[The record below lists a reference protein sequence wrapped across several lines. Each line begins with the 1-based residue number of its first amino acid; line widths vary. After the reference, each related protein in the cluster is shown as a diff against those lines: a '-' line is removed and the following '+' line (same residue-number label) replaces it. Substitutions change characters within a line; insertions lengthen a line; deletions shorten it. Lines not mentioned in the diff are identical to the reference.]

1 MQVID
6 SEIVITFKY
15 KSRLRNSL
23 ILSCVVC
30 VFSVG
35 GIFYLLVSAAQMATR
50 ESRFPDFQNEAHQE
64 VVFGTIF
71 LVLMLLV
78 YGLFFVDT
86 IRKLRGPSA
95 QLRISHEGIF
105 MLFDAFLMRWEEI
118 KEVSPSIF
126 LGYPLLRIVP
136 CDAESV
142 VARASA
148 SARGF
153 RSLLLKLNWLIT
165 RDSKTLS
172 PLNISQRALPIS
184 IDELIS
190 AIQEHFA
197 IELRAYHIT
206 VRGWQN

>member
-1 MQVID
+1 MLSV
-6 SEIVITFKY
+6 SEIIY
-15 KSRLRNSL
+15 S
-23 ILSCVVC
+23 
-30 VFSVG
+30 
-35 GIFYLLVSAAQMATR
+35 LVSTAQMAAR

-64 VVFGTIF
+64 VVFGTVF

-78 YGLFFVDT
+78 YGLFFVGT
-86 IRKLRGPSA
+86 IRRLRGPSA

-105 MLFDAFLMRWEEI
+105 TSFDAFLLRWEEI
-118 KEVSPSIF
+118 KELSPAIF

-142 VARASA
+142 VARASV
-148 SARGF
+148 SARGL
-153 RSLLLKLNWLIT
+153 RRLLLNLNWLIT

-184 IDELIS
+184 IDELMA

-197 IELRAYHIT
+197 IELRAYHVT